1 MNRDEAIKELQGW
14 RSTAIFDGEKAQS
27 MKEVNPELAEALEMA
42 IEALKENEALRLLID
57 WAVDCDFGYD
67 NMPEEYEKYKDYL
80 EKNDLGYIDG
90 LIYIAKQ
97 ETKEAA
103 EYDKELEQREKE
115 AFLYEP

>member
-1 MNRDEAIKELQGW
+1 MTNQEAMQILREMKPTIAHYDREARQQI
-14 RSTAIFDGEKAQS
+14 AIR
-27 MKEVNPELAEALEMA
+27 MA
-42 IEALKENEALRLLID
+42 IEALEENEALRLLID
-57 WAVDCDFGYD
+57 WAVDCDFGFD
-67 NMPEEYEKYKDYL
+67 NMPEEYERHKDYI

-97 ETKEAA
+97 ETKDAA